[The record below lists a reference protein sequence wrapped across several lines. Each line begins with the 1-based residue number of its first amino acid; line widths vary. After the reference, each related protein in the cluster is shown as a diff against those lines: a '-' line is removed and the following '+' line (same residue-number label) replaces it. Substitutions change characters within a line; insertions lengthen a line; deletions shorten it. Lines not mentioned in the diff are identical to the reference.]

1 MIDFITANN
10 GQIEM
15 FSNNSS
21 VAKAATAT
29 SIAYFLQENGFD
41 GSVMA
46 SSSMDF
52 ASEEGFD
59 SDDDAKI
66 LWEQGVYRFFAAE
79 RTKIDEAFDTF
90 VS

>member
-21 VAKAATAT
+21 VAKAATAK

-66 LWEQGVYRFFAAE
+66 LWEQGVKRFQSADA
-79 RTKIDEAFDTF
+79 TI
-90 VS
+90 

>member
-15 FSNNSS
+15 FSNGSS
-21 VAKAATAT
+21 VAKAATSK
-29 SIAYFLQENGFD
+29 SIAYFLQQNGFD
-41 GSVMA
+41 GEVMA

-59 SDDDAKI
+59 SDDSALN
-66 LWEQGVYRFFAAE
+66 LWEQGVKRFWAGGMDKTTEYDF
-79 RTKIDEAFDTF
+79 
-90 VS
+90 S